1 MLMGASLGHTFP
13 TWRSSVK
20 VGDLITTR
28 YPQGGEQAHP
38 TGVLLD
44 IRDGGYG
51 MILFAGTTEPVSVFL
66 GLFEVAS
73 EA

>member
-1 MLMGASLGHTFP
+1 MDERRGLIQIM
-13 TWRSSVK
+13 WRSSVK
-20 VGDLITTR
+20 VGDLITTI
-28 YPQGGEQAHP
+28 YPQGVEQGHP

-44 IRDGGYG
+44 IRDCGYG

>member
-1 MLMGASLGHTFP
+1 
-13 TWRSSVK
+13 VK

-38 TGVLLD
+38 TGVLLRV
-44 IRDGGYG
+44 RDGGYG
-51 MILFAGTTEPVSVFL
+51 MVLFTGESRPTSVFL
-66 GLFEVAS
+66 GLFEVVS